1 MVIFWIVATALTL
14 GVGAMILRVLLVK
27 GSDLAGETNPD
38 IEIYKSQLNELDRD
52 EVSGAIAATEA
63 KSARA
68 EISRRLLAAS
78 DESLVSASGLS
89 SRQRAAILVL
99 VCLIMPSLAALV
111 YLQKGS
117 PQYAAQPY
125 TDRNGEAEL
134 WTQYAR
140 AYMQTERFEDAE
152 GALLQAIDL
161 SDPRAELYEALG
173 EVIVFGGDGSISA
186 RAIEAFNKALEL
198 DPTRARSR
206 YILAEWMWRQGER
219 EEAVRSFIDLLE
231 GTQDKGFQEFLKSR
245 IEEAISEI
253 KAELSGEP
261 SAQRPEPSSAETG
274 GEPLTGMSDE
284 QRSMVLGMVTG
295 LAERLEKDPDD
306 LDGWLRL
313 IRSYTVLQE
322 TDKANEALQK
332 ATLQFLTQPEAIK
345 QILTLSEEL
354 GLTKGPV
361 LPEGAEGLDFPE

>member
-1 MVIFWIVATALTL
+1 MVIFWIVAAALTL
-14 GVGAMILRVLLVK
+14 GVGALLLRPLLAPA
-27 GSDLAGETNPD
+27 SDRNEAANPD
-38 IEIYKSQLNELDRD
+38 IEIYKSQLKELDRD
-52 EVSGAIAATEA
+52 EVSGAIAGSEA

-78 DESLVSASGLS
+78 DESQASASGLS

-117 PQYAAQPY
+117 PHYAAQPY

-161 SDPRAELYEALG
+161 SDPRAELHEALG
-173 EVIVFGGDGSISA
+173 EVIIFGGDGSISM

-198 DPTRARSR
+198 DPTRERSR
-206 YILAEWMWRQGER
+206 YILAEWMWRQGDR
-219 EEAVRSFIDLLE
+219 EKAVRSLVDLLE
-231 GTQDKGFQEFLKSR
+231 DTQDKEFQEFLKDR
-245 IEEAISEI
+245 IEETIAEM

-261 SAQRPEPSSAETG
+261 SAQRPEPSSSDKG
-274 GEPLTGMSDE
+274 GESLAGMSDE
-284 QRSMVLGMVTG
+284 QRSLVLGMVTG
-295 LAERLEKDPDD
+295 LAQRLETDPDD

-313 IRSYTVLQE
+313 IRSYAVLQE
-322 TDKANEALQK
+322 THRANEALQK
-332 ATLQFLTQPEAIK
+332 ATLVFLTQPEAIE